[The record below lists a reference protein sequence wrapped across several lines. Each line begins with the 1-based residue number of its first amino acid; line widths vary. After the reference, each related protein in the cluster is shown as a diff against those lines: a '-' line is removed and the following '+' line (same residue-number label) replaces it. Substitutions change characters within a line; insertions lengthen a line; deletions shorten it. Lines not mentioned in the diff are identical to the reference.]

1 MYKNKTTLFLMLF
14 VTTVICAGCSSTN
27 SNAHVIP
34 FSFAESSQGAG
45 LAKYFTLYFK
55 TNTLVIWDDPRF
67 TWNSTNVNLYD
78 IEWQILD
85 LSELLEQDFPF
96 VESLAYASFE
106 DDLIIV
112 LVSSNGDFAGSKIAR
127 IDGITFIPEWAT
139 DFAGFNIG
147 EPIIRNN
154 SLYVTSIGAIGK
166 INVDTG
172 EFLWEYTD
180 LYERDSQDFNSFK
193 APVFSDTKI
202 IFQGDNIFSTC
213 PKRIEVND
221 SDGSILNI
229 VETCFP

>member
-1 MYKNKTTLFLMLF
+1 MYKNKTRLFLMLF

-166 INVDTG
+166 INVEMTIVG
-172 EFLWEYTD
+172 GKIV
-180 LYERDSQDFNSFK
+180 YEQ
-193 APVFSDTKI
+193 
-202 IFQGDNIFSTC
+202 
-213 PKRIEVND
+213 
-221 SDGSILNI
+221 
-229 VETCFP
+229 